1 MYYTQPKVNNSEYQM
16 HEGKERKEEAW
27 KYGPEGKG
35 VERRRV
41 GRGGKG
47 KGREGN
53 GKRWKLG
60 GDGEHQSLY
69 TYCHMTSVYDSAMAV
84 CIYILPLHYRIQKSQ
99 CHIWH
104 HLTLKQ
110 P

>member
-41 GRGGKG
+41 GRGGEG
-47 KGREGN
+47 KGMGRDGS
-53 GKRWKLG
+53 WG
-60 GDGEHQSLY
+60 GMGRDGSWGGMGSISH
-69 TYCHMTSVYDSAMAV
+69 
-84 CIYILPLHYRIQKSQ
+84 YIPIA
-99 CHIWH
+99 
-104 HLTLKQ
+104 T
-110 P
+110 